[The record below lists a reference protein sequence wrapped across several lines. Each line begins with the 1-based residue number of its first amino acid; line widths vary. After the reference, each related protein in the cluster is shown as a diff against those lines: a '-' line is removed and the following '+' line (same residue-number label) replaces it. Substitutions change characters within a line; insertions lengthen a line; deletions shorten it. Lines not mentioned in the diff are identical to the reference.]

1 MNMNKMNY
9 MKKQISILLM
19 LFVLLIPVTSK
30 AQIYIM
36 DEDEEVNS
44 LRVERTDIWF
54 NGGVPTQGGDDDQFL
69 PLTDGLLLLMGLG
82 GAYALRKKRKKED

>member
-9 MKKQISILLM
+9 MKKHVSILLM

-36 DEDEEVNS
+36 DEDEEINS
-44 LRVERTDIWF
+44 LRTSTTDVWF
-54 NGGVPTQGGDDDQFL
+54 NGGVPTQGGDDDQFA
-69 PLTDGLLLLMGLG
+69 PLAEGLVLLMGLG
-82 GAYALRKKRKKED
+82 GAYLLKKRKKED